1 MSDSPILR
9 QADARDAD
17 LIAAMHADSW
27 ARTYRGLLP
36 DGFLDQ
42 EVVQDRL
49 VHWQHKIAGPEQG
62 AQAIFIAELDG
73 RPIGFVCVKDDPDS
87 PWGVLLDNLH
97 VLAPWQGTGAGKLL
111 MRRAL
116 DWRVRAA
123 PARSISTR
131 WRATRAP
138 SRSTNARA
146 GRFPAWKTMRSPAF
160 APGRGATSI
169 RCSAWRP
176 NSAGARSDNSI
187 RFRSGSR
194 R

>member
-116 DWRVRAA
+116 DWAC
-123 PARSISTR
+123 ARR
-131 WRATRAP
+131 PPDP
-138 SRSTNARA
+138 SLRA
-146 GRFPAWKTMRSPAF
+146 GGQHARHRVLRTPGLDAF
-160 APGRGATSI
+160 RRGR
-169 RCSAWRP
+169 R
-176 NSAGARSDNSI
+176 
-187 RFRSGSR
+187 
-194 R
+194 

>member
-116 DWRVRAA
+116 DCN
-123 PARSISTR
+123 
-131 WRATRAP
+131 TRAIAFYERQGWTL
-138 SRSTNARA
+138 SGVEDDEIAGIRARA
-146 GRFPAWKTMRSPAF
+146 
-160 APGRGATSI
+160 
-169 RCSAWRP
+169 
-176 NSAGARSDNSI
+176 
-187 RFRSGSR
+187 R
-194 R
+194 RYVHPL

>member
-73 RPIGFVCVKDDPDS
+73 RPIGFVCVRMIRIHP
-87 PWGVLLDNLH
+87 
-97 VLAPWQGTGAGKLL
+97 GACCWTTCTC
-111 MRRAL
+111 
-116 DWRVRAA
+116 WRPGREPA
-123 PARSISTR
+123 PAS
-131 WRATRAP
+131 
-138 SRSTNARA
+138 
-146 GRFPAWKTMRSPAF
+146 
-160 APGRGATSI
+160 
-169 RCSAWRP
+169 C
-176 NSAGARSDNSI
+176 
-187 RFRSGSR
+187 
-194 R
+194 

>member
-116 DWRVRAA
+116 DWARARG
-123 PARSISTR
+123 ARQIHLY
-131 WRATRAP
+131 ALEGNTRAIAFYERQGWTL
-138 SRSTNARA
+138 SGVEDDEIAGIRAREQ
-146 GRFPAWKTMRSPAF
+146 RYVHPL
-160 APGRGATSI
+160 
-169 RCSAWRP
+169 
-176 NSAGARSDNSI
+176 
-187 RFRSGSR
+187 
-194 R
+194 